1 MLPTTIITTIKKAVH
16 GRPAKATVLLCLVLV
31 CACESAS
38 SDYTPVELTPGPSMV
53 SEDVP
58 LDPTVP
64 ETPSDDTTSTMLTEE
79 PGEVAPMPPSPPEE
93 QVVMVDDVEIEDVS
107 SEASLEL
114 SITAVNACGAE
125 EFFTLANDAAE
136 PVELGGLV
144 IRDRTARRGDL
155 SPFTLPAG
163 GVVRIYTGPTP
174 ADEVGAISLERQGSI
189 WNNTGDSIYIDTADG
204 RNLVTLTYEGCG
216 EMVATSDGSDS
227 PEPDTSDDNNPL
239 TAVMNVAVVCL
250 NLRGTG
256 DEFGEYAL
264 LRNNNSAAVEL
275 RGLYLLDS
283 GDNRLAIAD
292 SFSLA
297 PGAIVQVYTGRNAPS
312 GAIAIG
318 RGTGI
323 WNNTGDTARLFNSA
337 DQQLSLTSRECEN
350 TNGEGL
356 MPPEMSTDTD
366 PAPVV
371 INVAVVC
378 LSPSGSGDGFGE
390 YVELRNDNA
399 AAVQLKGLYLR
410 DTSASNRLTIG
421 DSFLLSRGG
430 MVRVY
435 TGRSAPTGAIAIGR
449 GTGIW
454 NESGDTARLF
464 NSADQQLS
472 STRTECGDTSTS
484 TPATPVPPVTNP
496 PPAAMNVAVVCLS
509 PSGSGDGFGEY
520 VELRNDNSASVE
532 LKGLYL
538 RDTSA
543 SNRLT
548 ISNSFL
554 LARGA
559 TIRAYTG
566 RSAPAGAIAIGRGAG
581 IWNESGDT
589 ARLFNSAD
597 QQLSSTSKECE
608 DTRTST
614 PDPPVPPVTNLP
626 PAVMNVAVVCLSPSG
641 SGDGFGEYV
650 ELRNDNSASVELK
663 GLYLLDS
670 VGNRLTIAATFSL
683 MRDATVRVYT
693 GNSAPTGAIAIG
705 RGTGI
710 WNESGDTARLFN
722 SADQQLS
729 STSEECEDTST
740 STPMMPE
747 PPGETNPPPAVM
759 NVAVVCLN
767 LDGAEDGFGEYV
779 VLRNDNSASVEL
791 KGLYLLDS
799 VGNRLTIAATFS
811 LMRDATVRV
820 YTGNSAPTGAIAIGR
835 GTGIWNESGDTARL
849 FNSAD
854 EQLSSTSE
862 ECEDTSTSTPMMP
875 EPPGETNPPPAVMN
889 VAVVCLN
896 LDGAEDG
903 FGEYVVLRND
913 NSASVELKG
922 LYFLDSA
929 DNRLTI
935 EVNFSLMRDATV
947 RVYTGNSAPTGA
959 IAIGR
964 GTGIWNE
971 SGDTATLFNS
981 ADEQLSS
988 TSEECEDTSTSIP
1001 MMPEP
1006 PGETNP
1012 PPAVMNVAVVCLNL
1026 RGTGD
1031 EFGEYVVLRN
1041 DNSASV
1047 ELKGVYLLDSTDN
1060 RLTIAGTFSLTR
1072 GATVRVYTGEAA
1084 PVGAIAIG
1092 RGTGIWNNTG
1102 DMARLFN
1109 SADQQLSSTSTE
1121 CEDTSTKMPVTP
1133 DPPEGKTPPSVAA
1146 NVVVVCLNLDGAED
1160 EFGEYVVLRNDDS
1173 IAVEL
1178 QDFYL
1183 RDAADNRLAIGDSF
1197 SLTRGATVR
1206 VYTGNNAPAGAIAVG
1221 RGSGIWNGGG
1231 DTATLFSVSD
1241 QQLSSTSTECEGAN
1255 AEAQVSTTPDMSR
1268 EAVVCLNLD
1277 GAGDGFGEYV
1287 VLRNDGFATIDLQG
1301 FYLRDTSA
1309 SNRLTISS
1317 SFSLALGATVRVY
1330 TGSDAPAGAIA
1341 IGRGNGIWNK
1351 GGDTATLFSADDRQL
1366 SSTSTECEGVNAAA
1380 QVSTTPDPP
1389 DTGDPDPAVTNV
1401 VVVCLSLSGAED
1413 EFGEYV
1419 VLRNDGSA
1427 EVDLQDFYLRDTA
1440 DNRLTIGD
1448 SFSLM
1453 SGVLVRVYTG
1463 DDAPA
1468 GAIAIGRGSGIWN
1481 KGGDTATL
1489 FSADDRQLSS
1499 TSIECE
1505 GANAMAQVANP

>member
-58 LDPTVP
+58 LDPAVP
-64 ETPSDDTTSTMLTEE
+64 ETPSGDGALTMMTEE
-79 PGEVAPMPPSPPEE
+79 PGEVAPMPSSPPEE
-93 QVVMVDDVEIEDVS
+93 QVVMVEDVGIEDVS
-107 SEASLEL
+107 SEVSLEL
-114 SITAVNACGAE
+114 SITAVNACEAE

-144 IRDRTARRGDL
+144 IRDRTARRGEL

-163 GVVRIYTGPTP
+163 GVVRIYTGPAP
-174 ADEVGAISLERQGSI
+174 ADEVGAISLGRQGSI
-189 WNNTGDSIYIDTADG
+189 WNNTGDAIYIDTADG

-216 EMVATSDGSDS
+216 EMVVTSDGSDL

-239 TAVMNVAVVCL
+239 TAVMNVEVVCL

-264 LRNNNSAAVEL
+264 LRNNNSTAVEL

-292 SFSLA
+292 SLSLA

-356 MPPEMSTDTD
+356 IPPEMSTDTD

-399 AAVQLKGLYLR
+399 AAVELKGLYLR

-421 DSFLLSRGG
+421 DSFLLARGAT
-430 MVRVY
+430 VRAY
-435 TGRSAPTGAIAIGR
+435 TGRSAPAGAIAIGR
-449 GTGIW
+449 GAGIW

-472 STRTECGDTSTS
+472 STRTECEDTSTS
-484 TPATPVPPVTNP
+484 TPATPGPPVTNL
-496 PPAAMNVAVVCLS
+496 PPAVMNVAVVCLS

-532 LKGLYL
+532 LRGLYL

-559 TIRAYTG
+559 TVRAYTG

-597 QQLSSTSKECE
+597 QQLSSTSEECE

-641 SGDGFGEYV
+641 AGDEFGEYV

-670 VGNRLTIAATFSL
+670 AGNRLTIAAAFSL

-710 WNESGDTARLFN
+710 WNESRDTAKLFN

-729 STSEECEDTST
+729 STSNECEDTST
-740 STPMMPE
+740 SVPMMPD
-747 PPGETNPPPAVM
+747 PPGDKNPPPAVM
-759 NVAVVCLN
+759 NVVVVCLN
-767 LDGAEDGFGEYV
+767 LRGTGDEFGEYV

-791 KGLYLLDS
+791 KGVYLLDS
-799 VGNRLTIAATFS
+799 T
-811 LMRDATVRV
+811 
-820 YTGNSAPTGAIAIGR
+820 
-835 GTGIWNESGDTARL
+835 
-849 FNSAD
+849 
-854 EQLSSTSE
+854 
-862 ECEDTSTSTPMMP
+862 
-875 EPPGETNPPPAVMN
+875 
-889 VAVVCLN
+889 
-896 LDGAEDG
+896 
-903 FGEYVVLRND
+903 
-913 NSASVELKG
+913 
-922 LYFLDSA
+922 

-935 EVNFSLMRDATV
+935 SGTFSLTRGATV
-947 RVYTGNSAPTGA
+947 RIYTGDAAPVGA
-959 IAIGR
+959 IAVGR
-964 GTGIWNE
+964 GSGIWNDT
-971 SGDTATLFNS
+971 GDMARLFNS

-1060 RLTIAGTFSLTR
+1060 RLTIADTFSLMR
-1072 GATVRVYTGEAA
+1072 DATVRIYTGDAA

-1092 RGTGIWNNTG
+1092 RGSGIWNNDG
-1102 DMARLFN
+1102 DTARLFN
-1109 SADQQLSSTSTE
+1109 SADEQLSSTSEE
-1121 CEDTSTKMPVTP
+1121 CEDTSTEMPDPP

-1231 DTATLFSVSD
+1231 DTATLFSASD

-1287 VLRNDGFATIDLQG
+1287 VLRNDGFTTIDLQG

-1330 TGSDAPAGAIA
+1330 TGSDAPTGAIA

-1351 GGDTATLFSADDRQL
+1351 SGDTATLFSADDRQL
-1366 SSTSTECEGVNAAA
+1366 SSTSVECEGVNAEA
-1380 QVSTTPDPP
+1380 QISTKPDPP
-1389 DTGDPDPAVTNV
+1389 DTSKPALATVNV
-1401 VVVCLSLSGAED
+1401 AVVCLSLSGAED

-1419 VLRNDGSA
+1419 VLRNDDSA
-1427 EVDLQDFYLRDTA
+1427 EVDLQDFYLRDEV
-1440 DNRLTIGD
+1440 DNRLTIDD

-1453 SGVLVRVYTG
+1453 PGALVRVYTG

-1499 TSIECE
+1499 TSTECE
-1505 GANAMAQVANP
+1505 GSNAESQEANP

>member
-58 LDPTVP
+58 LDPAVP
-64 ETPSDDTTSTMLTEE
+64 ETPSGDGALTMMTEE
-79 PGEVAPMPPSPPEE
+79 PGEVAPTPPSPPEE
-93 QVVMVDDVEIEDVS
+93 QVVMVEDVGIEDVS
-107 SEASLEL
+107 SEVSLEL
-114 SITAVNACGAE
+114 SITAVNACEAE

-144 IRDRTARRGDL
+144 IRDRTARRGEL
-155 SPFTLPAG
+155 SPFTLSAG
-163 GVVRIYTGPTP
+163 GVVRIYTGPAP
-174 ADEVGAISLERQGSI
+174 ADEEGAISLGRQGSI
-189 WNNTGDSIYIDTADG
+189 WNNTGDAIYIDTADG

-216 EMVATSDGSDS
+216 EMVATSDGPDL
-227 PEPDTSDDNNPL
+227 PEPDTSDDNDPL
-239 TAVMNVAVVCL
+239 TAVVNVAVICL
-250 NLRGTG
+250 NLRGTEDG
-256 DEFGEYAL
+256 FGEYAL

-292 SFSLA
+292 SLSLA

-337 DQQLSLTSRECEN
+337 DQQLSLTSRECED

-356 MPPEMSTDTD
+356 IPPEMSTDTD

-371 INVAVVC
+371 INVAVIC
-378 LSPSGSGDGFGE
+378 LSSSG
-390 YVELRNDNA
+390 A
-399 AAVQLKGLYLR
+399 
-410 DTSASNRLTIG
+410 
-421 DSFLLSRGG
+421 
-430 MVRVY
+430 
-435 TGRSAPTGAIAIGR
+435 
-449 GTGIW
+449 
-454 NESGDTARLF
+454 
-464 NSADQQLS
+464 
-472 STRTECGDTSTS
+472 
-484 TPATPVPPVTNP
+484 
-496 PPAAMNVAVVCLS
+496 
-509 PSGSGDGFGEY
+509 GDGFGEY

-532 LKGLYL
+532 LRGLYL

-548 ISNSFL
+548 IGNSFL

-597 QQLSSTSKECE
+597 QQLSSTSEECE

-614 PDPPVPPVTNLP
+614 PDPPAPPVTNLP

-670 VGNRLTIAATFSL
+670 VGNRLTIVATFSL

-710 WNESGDTARLFN
+710 WNESGDTATLFN

-740 STPMMPE
+740 STPMMPD
-747 PPGETNPPPAVM
+747 PPDDKNPPPAVM

-799 VGNRLTIAATFS
+799 
-811 LMRDATVRV
+811 
-820 YTGNSAPTGAIAIGR
+820 
-835 GTGIWNESGDTARL
+835 
-849 FNSAD
+849 
-854 EQLSSTSE
+854 
-862 ECEDTSTSTPMMP
+862 
-875 EPPGETNPPPAVMN
+875 
-889 VAVVCLN
+889 
-896 LDGAEDG
+896 
-903 FGEYVVLRND
+903 
-913 NSASVELKG
+913 
-922 LYFLDSA
+922 
-929 DNRLTI
+929 
-935 EVNFSLMRDATV
+935 
-947 RVYTGNSAPTGA
+947 
-959 IAIGR
+959 
-964 GTGIWNE
+964 
-971 SGDTATLFNS
+971 
-981 ADEQLSS
+981 
-988 TSEECEDTSTSIP
+988 
-1001 MMPEP
+1001 
-1006 PGETNP
+1006 
-1012 PPAVMNVAVVCLNL
+1012 
-1026 RGTGD
+1026 
-1031 EFGEYVVLRN
+1031 
-1041 DNSASV
+1041 
-1047 ELKGVYLLDSTDN
+1047 TDN
-1060 RLTIAGTFSLTR
+1060 RLTIADTFSLIR
-1072 GATVRVYTGEAA
+1072 DATLRVYTGEAT

-1092 RGTGIWNNTG
+1092 RGGGIWNNDG
-1102 DMARLFN
+1102 DTARLFN
-1109 SADQQLSSTSTE
+1109 SADQQLSSTGEE
-1121 CEDTSTKMPVTP
+1121 CEDTSTEMPVTP
-1133 DPPEGKTPPSVAA
+1133 DPPEDKTPPSVAA
-1146 NVVVVCLNLDGAED
+1146 NVVVVCLNLDGAGD
-1160 EFGEYVVLRNDDS
+1160 GFGEYVVLRNDDS

-1183 RDAADNRLAIGDSF
+1183 RDAADNRLTIGDSF

-1206 VYTGNNAPAGAIAVG
+1206 VYTGNNAPAGAIAIG
-1221 RGSGIWNGGG
+1221 RGSGIWNGDE
-1231 DTATLFSVSD
+1231 DTATLFSASD

-1268 EAVVCLNLD
+1268 EVVVCLNLD

-1287 VLRNDGFATIDLQG
+1287 VLRNDGFTTIDLQG

-1309 SNRLTISS
+1309 SNRLRISS

-1330 TGSDAPAGAIA
+1330 TGSDAPTGAIA

-1351 GGDTATLFSADDRQL
+1351 SGDTATLFSADDRQL
-1366 SSTSTECEGVNAAA
+1366 SSTSLECEGVNAEA
-1380 QVSTTPDPP
+1380 QISTKPDPP
-1389 DTGDPDPAVTNV
+1389 DTSKPALAIVNV
-1401 VVVCLSLSGAED
+1401 AVVCLSLSGAED

-1427 EVDLQDFYLRDTA
+1427 EVDLQDFYLRDEA
-1440 DNRLTIGD
+1440 DNRLTIDD
-1448 SFSLM
+1448 SFSLTP
-1453 SGVLVRVYTG
+1453 GVLVRVYTG

-1468 GAIAIGRGSGIWN
+1468 GAIAIGRGRGIWN
-1481 KGGDTATL
+1481 GGGDTATL

-1499 TSIECE
+1499 TSTECE
-1505 GANAMAQVANP
+1505 GANAAAQ

>member
-1 MLPTTIITTIKKAVH
+1 
-16 GRPAKATVLLCLVLV
+16 
-31 CACESAS
+31 
-38 SDYTPVELTPGPSMV
+38 
-53 SEDVP
+53 
-58 LDPTVP
+58 
-64 ETPSDDTTSTMLTEE
+64 
-79 PGEVAPMPPSPPEE
+79 
-93 QVVMVDDVEIEDVS
+93 
-107 SEASLEL
+107 
-114 SITAVNACGAE
+114 
-125 EFFTLANDAAE
+125 
-136 PVELGGLV
+136 
-144 IRDRTARRGDL
+144 
-155 SPFTLPAG
+155 
-163 GVVRIYTGPTP
+163 
-174 ADEVGAISLERQGSI
+174 
-189 WNNTGDSIYIDTADG
+189 
-204 RNLVTLTYEGCG
+204 
-216 EMVATSDGSDS
+216 
-227 PEPDTSDDNNPL
+227 
-239 TAVMNVAVVCL
+239 
-250 NLRGTG
+250 
-256 DEFGEYAL
+256 
-264 LRNNNSAAVEL
+264 
-275 RGLYLLDS
+275 
-283 GDNRLAIAD
+283 
-292 SFSLA
+292 
-297 PGAIVQVYTGRNAPS
+297 
-312 GAIAIG
+312 
-318 RGTGI
+318 
-323 WNNTGDTARLFNSA
+323 
-337 DQQLSLTSRECEN
+337 
-350 TNGEGL
+350 
-356 MPPEMSTDTD
+356 
-366 PAPVV
+366 
-371 INVAVVC
+371 
-378 LSPSGSGDGFGE
+378 
-390 YVELRNDNA
+390 
-399 AAVQLKGLYLR
+399 
-410 DTSASNRLTIG
+410 
-421 DSFLLSRGG
+421 
-430 MVRVY
+430 
-435 TGRSAPTGAIAIGR
+435 
-449 GTGIW
+449 
-454 NESGDTARLF
+454 
-464 NSADQQLS
+464 
-472 STRTECGDTSTS
+472 
-484 TPATPVPPVTNP
+484 
-496 PPAAMNVAVVCLS
+496 
-509 PSGSGDGFGEY
+509 
-520 VELRNDNSASVE
+520 
-532 LKGLYL
+532 
-538 RDTSA
+538 
-543 SNRLT
+543 
-548 ISNSFL
+548 
-554 LARGA
+554 
-559 TIRAYTG
+559 
-566 RSAPAGAIAIGRGAG
+566 
-581 IWNESGDT
+581 
-589 ARLFNSAD
+589 
-597 QQLSSTSKECE
+597 
-608 DTRTST
+608 
-614 PDPPVPPVTNLP
+614 
-626 PAVMNVAVVCLSPSG
+626 
-641 SGDGFGEYV
+641 
-650 ELRNDNSASVELK
+650 
-663 GLYLLDS
+663 
-670 VGNRLTIAATFSL
+670 
-683 MRDATVRVYT
+683 
-693 GNSAPTGAIAIG
+693 
-705 RGTGI
+705 
-710 WNESGDTARLFN
+710 
-722 SADQQLS
+722 
-729 STSEECEDTST
+729 
-740 STPMMPE
+740 MMPE

-854 EQLSSTSE
+854 QQLSSTSE
-862 ECEDTSTSTPMMP
+862 ECEDTSTSIPMMP

-935 EVNFSLMRDATV
+935 EVNFSLIRDATL
-947 RVYTGNSAPTGA
+947 RVYTGEAAPVGA
-959 IAIGR
+959 IAIGH
-964 GTGIWNE
+964 GTGIWNNA
-971 SGDTATLFNS
+971 GDTARLFNS

-1268 EAVVCLNLD
+1268 EAVVCINLD

-1287 VLRNDGFATIDLQG
+1287 VLRNDGFTTIDLQG

-1309 SNRLTISS
+1309 SNRLTISG

-1366 SSTSTECEGVNAAA
+1366 SSTSTECEGVNAEA

-1389 DTGDPDPAVTNV
+1389 DTGDPDPATVNV
-1401 VVVCLSLSGAED
+1401 AVVCLSLSGAED

-1419 VLRNDGSA
+1419 VLRNDDSA
-1427 EVDLQDFYLRDTA
+1427 VVDLQDFYLRDTA

-1453 SGVLVRVYTG
+1453 SGVLIRVYTG

>member
-58 LDPTVP
+58 LDPAVP
-64 ETPSDDTTSTMLTEE
+64 ETPSGDGALTMMTEE
-79 PGEVAPMPPSPPEE
+79 PGEVAPMPSSPPEE
-93 QVVMVDDVEIEDVS
+93 PVVMLDDTVGIEDVS

-114 SITAVNACGAE
+114 SITAVNACEAE

-155 SPFTLPAG
+155 SPFTLSAG
-163 GVVRIYTGPTP
+163 GVVRIYTGPAP
-174 ADEVGAISLERQGSI
+174 ADEVGAISLGRQGSI
-189 WNNTGDSIYIDTADG
+189 WNNTGDAIYIDTADG

-356 MPPEMSTDTD
+356 IPPEMSTDTD

-399 AAVQLKGLYLR
+399 AAVELKGLYLR

-449 GTGIW
+449 GAGIW

-472 STRTECGDTSTS
+472 STRTECEDTSTS

-532 LKGLYL
+532 LRGLYL

-597 QQLSSTSKECE
+597 QQLSSTSEECE

-747 PPGETNPPPAVM
+747 PPGETNHPAK
-759 NVAVVCLN
+759 
-767 LDGAEDGFGEYV
+767 
-779 VLRNDNSASVEL
+779 LRP
-791 KGLYLLDS
+791 
-799 VGNRLTIAATFS
+799 R
-811 LMRDATVRV
+811 R
-820 YTGNSAPTGAIAIGR
+820 
-835 GTGIWNESGDTARL
+835 
-849 FNSAD
+849 
-854 EQLSSTSE
+854 
-862 ECEDTSTSTPMMP
+862 
-875 EPPGETNPPPAVMN
+875 
-889 VAVVCLN
+889 
-896 LDGAEDG
+896 
-903 FGEYVVLRND
+903 
-913 NSASVELKG
+913 
-922 LYFLDSA
+922 
-929 DNRLTI
+929 
-935 EVNFSLMRDATV
+935 
-947 RVYTGNSAPTGA
+947 
-959 IAIGR
+959 
-964 GTGIWNE
+964 
-971 SGDTATLFNS
+971 
-981 ADEQLSS
+981 
-988 TSEECEDTSTSIP
+988 
-1001 MMPEP
+1001 
-1006 PGETNP
+1006 
-1012 PPAVMNVAVVCLNL
+1012 
-1026 RGTGD
+1026 
-1031 EFGEYVVLRN
+1031 
-1041 DNSASV
+1041 
-1047 ELKGVYLLDSTDN
+1047 
-1060 RLTIAGTFSLTR
+1060 
-1072 GATVRVYTGEAA
+1072 
-1084 PVGAIAIG
+1084 
-1092 RGTGIWNNTG
+1092 
-1102 DMARLFN
+1102 
-1109 SADQQLSSTSTE
+1109 
-1121 CEDTSTKMPVTP
+1121 
-1133 DPPEGKTPPSVAA
+1133 
-1146 NVVVVCLNLDGAED
+1146 
-1160 EFGEYVVLRNDDS
+1160 
-1173 IAVEL
+1173 
-1178 QDFYL
+1178 
-1183 RDAADNRLAIGDSF
+1183 
-1197 SLTRGATVR
+1197 
-1206 VYTGNNAPAGAIAVG
+1206 
-1221 RGSGIWNGGG
+1221 
-1231 DTATLFSVSD
+1231 
-1241 QQLSSTSTECEGAN
+1241 
-1255 AEAQVSTTPDMSR
+1255 
-1268 EAVVCLNLD
+1268 
-1277 GAGDGFGEYV
+1277 
-1287 VLRNDGFATIDLQG
+1287 
-1301 FYLRDTSA
+1301 
-1309 SNRLTISS
+1309 
-1317 SFSLALGATVRVY
+1317 
-1330 TGSDAPAGAIA
+1330 
-1341 IGRGNGIWNK
+1341 
-1351 GGDTATLFSADDRQL
+1351 
-1366 SSTSTECEGVNAAA
+1366 
-1380 QVSTTPDPP
+1380 
-1389 DTGDPDPAVTNV
+1389 
-1401 VVVCLSLSGAED
+1401 
-1413 EFGEYV
+1413 
-1419 VLRNDGSA
+1419 
-1427 EVDLQDFYLRDTA
+1427 
-1440 DNRLTIGD
+1440 
-1448 SFSLM
+1448 
-1453 SGVLVRVYTG
+1453 
-1463 DDAPA
+1463 
-1468 GAIAIGRGSGIWN
+1468 
-1481 KGGDTATL
+1481 
-1489 FSADDRQLSS
+1489 
-1499 TSIECE
+1499 
-1505 GANAMAQVANP
+1505 

>member
-58 LDPTVP
+58 LDPAVP

-79 PGEVAPMPPSPPEE
+79 PGEVAPSPPEE

-114 SITAVNACGAE
+114 SITAVNACEAE
-125 EFFTLANDAAE
+125 EFFTVANDAAE

-155 SPFTLPAG
+155 APFTLSAG
-163 GVVRIYTGPTP
+163 GVVRIYTGPAP
-174 ADEVGAISLERQGSI
+174 ADEVGAISLGRQGSI
-189 WNNTGDSIYIDTADG
+189 WNNTGDAIYIDTADG

-337 DQQLSLTSRECEN
+337 DQQLSSTSTECEDTSTSTPMMPDLPDD
-350 TNGEGL
+350 TN
-356 MPPEMSTDTD
+356 PS
-366 PAPVV
+366 PAAM
-371 INVAVVC
+371 NVAVVC

-399 AAVQLKGLYLR
+399 AAVELKGLYLR
-410 DTSASNRLTIG
+410 DTSASNRLTISE
-421 DSFLLSRGG
+421 SFLLARGAT
-430 MVRVY
+430 VRAY
-435 TGRSAPTGAIAIGR
+435 TGRSAPAGAIAIGR
-449 GTGIW
+449 GAGIW

-472 STRTECGDTSTS
+472 STRTECEDTSTS
-484 TPATPVPPVTNP
+484 TPATPVPPVTNLP
-496 PPAAMNVAVVCLS
+496 RAVMNVTVVCLS

-791 KGLYLLDS
+791 KGLY
-799 VGNRLTIAATFS
+799 
-811 LMRDATVRV
+811 
-820 YTGNSAPTGAIAIGR
+820 
-835 GTGIWNESGDTARL
+835 
-849 FNSAD
+849 
-854 EQLSSTSE
+854 
-862 ECEDTSTSTPMMP
+862 
-875 EPPGETNPPPAVMN
+875 
-889 VAVVCLN
+889 
-896 LDGAEDG
+896 
-903 FGEYVVLRND
+903 
-913 NSASVELKG
+913 
-922 LYFLDSA
+922 FLDSA

-1121 CEDTSTKMPVTP
+1121 CEDTSTEMPVTP

-1255 AEAQVSTTPDMSR
+1255 AEAQASTMPDMSR
-1268 EAVVCLNLD
+1268 EVVVCLNLD

-1366 SSTSTECEGVNAAA
+1366 SSTSTECEGVNAEA

-1419 VLRNDGSA
+1419 VLRNDDSA
-1427 EVDLQDFYLRDTA
+1427 AVDLQDFYLRDTA

-1481 KGGDTATL
+1481 KGGDTAML

-1499 TSIECE
+1499 TSTECE
-1505 GANAMAQVANP
+1505 GANAAAQVARPLKAY

>member
-64 ETPSDDTTSTMLTEE
+64 EMPSDDTTSTMLTEE
-79 PGEVAPMPPSPPEE
+79 PGEVAPMPPNPPEE
-93 QVVMVDDVEIEDVS
+93 PVVMVEDVGIEDVS

-114 SITAVNACGAE
+114 SITAVNACEAE
-125 EFFTLANDAAE
+125 EFFTVANDAAE

-155 SPFTLPAG
+155 APFTLSAG
-163 GVVRIYTGPTP
+163 GVVRIYTGPAP
-174 ADEVGAISLERQGSI
+174 ADEVGAISLGRQGSI
-189 WNNTGDSIYIDTADG
+189 WNNTGDAIYIDTADG

-216 EMVATSDGSDS
+216 EMVATSDGPDL
-227 PEPDTSDDNNPL
+227 PEPDTSDDNDPL
-239 TAVMNVAVVCL
+239 TAVVNVAVICL
-250 NLRGTG
+250 NLRGTEDG
-256 DEFGEYAL
+256 FGEYAL
-264 LRNNNSAAVEL
+264 LRNGNSTAVEL

-297 PGAIVQVYTGRNAPS
+297 LGAIVQVYTGRNAPS

-337 DQQLSLTSRECEN
+337 DQQLSSTSTECEDTSTSTPMMPDLPDD
-350 TNGEGL
+350 TN
-356 MPPEMSTDTD
+356 PP
-366 PAPVV
+366 PAAM
-371 INVAVVC
+371 NVAVVC

-421 DSFLLSRGG
+421 DSFLLARGAT
-430 MVRVY
+430 VRAY
-435 TGRSAPTGAIAIGR
+435 TGRSAPAGTIAIGR
-449 GTGIW
+449 GAGIW

-472 STRTECGDTSTS
+472 STRTECEDTSTS
-484 TPATPVPPVTNP
+484 TPATPVPPVTNLP
-496 PPAAMNVAVVCLS
+496 RAVMNVTVVCLS

-532 LKGLYL
+532 LRGLYL

-597 QQLSSTSKECE
+597 QQLSSTSEECE

-626 PAVMNVAVVCLSPSG
+626 PAVMNVAVVCLSLSG

-791 KGLYLLDS
+791 KGLY
-799 VGNRLTIAATFS
+799 
-811 LMRDATVRV
+811 
-820 YTGNSAPTGAIAIGR
+820 
-835 GTGIWNESGDTARL
+835 
-849 FNSAD
+849 
-854 EQLSSTSE
+854 
-862 ECEDTSTSTPMMP
+862 
-875 EPPGETNPPPAVMN
+875 
-889 VAVVCLN
+889 
-896 LDGAEDG
+896 
-903 FGEYVVLRND
+903 
-913 NSASVELKG
+913 
-922 LYFLDSA
+922 FLDSA

-947 RVYTGNSAPTGA
+947 RVYTGEDAPTGA
-959 IAIGR
+959 IAIGH
-964 GTGIWNE
+964 GTGIWNNA
-971 SGDTATLFNS
+971 GDTARLFNS

-1109 SADQQLSSTSTE
+1109 SADQQLSSTSEE
-1121 CEDTSTKMPVTP
+1121 CEDTSTEMPDTP
-1133 DPPEGKTPPSVAA
+1133 DPPENKTPPSVAA

-1160 EFGEYVVLRNDDS
+1160 GFGEYVVLRNDDS
-1173 IAVEL
+1173 TAVEL

-1183 RDAADNRLAIGDSF
+1183 RDMSTSNRLTIVDSF

-1255 AEAQVSTTPDMSR
+1255 AEAQASTMPDMSR
-1268 EAVVCLNLD
+1268 EVVVCLNLD

-1330 TGSDAPAGAIA
+1330 TGSDVPAGAIA

-1366 SSTSTECEGVNAAA
+1366 SSTSTECEGVNAEA
-1380 QVSTTPDPP
+1380 QVSTTPVTP

-1427 EVDLQDFYLRDTA
+1427 AVDLQDFYLRDVA
-1440 DNRLTIGD
+1440 DNKLTITD

-1453 SGVLVRVYTG
+1453 PGVLVRVYTG
-1463 DDAPA
+1463 GDAPA
-1468 GAIAIGRGSGIWN
+1468 GAIAIGRGRGIWN
-1481 KGGDTATL
+1481 GGGDTATL

-1505 GANAMAQVANP
+1505 GANAAAQVARPLKAY

>member
-16 GRPAKATVLLCLVLV
+16 SWPAKTTVLLCLVLV

-58 LDPTVP
+58 LDPAVP
-64 ETPSDDTTSTMLTEE
+64 EAPSGDGALTMMTEE
-79 PGEVAPMPPSPPEE
+79 PGEVAPMPSSPPEE
-93 QVVMVDDVEIEDVS
+93 QVVMVEGVGIEDVS
-107 SEASLEL
+107 SEVLPEL
-114 SITAVNACGAE
+114 SITAVNACEAE
-125 EFFTLANDAAE
+125 EFFTLANDATE

-144 IRDRTARRGDL
+144 VRDRTARRGEL

-174 ADEVGAISLERQGSI
+174 ADEAGAISLGRQGSI
-189 WNNTGDSIYIDTADG
+189 WNNTGDAIYIDTADG

-239 TAVMNVAVVCL
+239 TAVMNVEVVCL
-250 NLRGTG
+250 NLRGTE
-256 DEFGEYAL
+256 DEFGEYVI
-264 LRNNNSAAVEL
+264 LRNGNSTAVEL

-292 SFSLA
+292 SLSLA

-356 MPPEMSTDTD
+356 IPPEMSTDTD

-399 AAVQLKGLYLR
+399 AAVELKGLYLR
-410 DTSASNRLTIG
+410 DTSASNRLTISE
-421 DSFLLSRGG
+421 SFLLARGAT
-430 MVRVY
+430 VRAY
-435 TGRSAPTGAIAIGR
+435 TGRSAPAGAIAIGR
-449 GTGIW
+449 GAGIW

-472 STRTECGDTSTS
+472 STRTECEDTSTS
-484 TPATPVPPVTNP
+484 TPATPGPPVTNL
-496 PPAAMNVAVVCLS
+496 PPAVMNVAVVCLS

-532 LKGLYL
+532 LRGLYL

-597 QQLSSTSKECE
+597 QQLSSTSEECE

-614 PDPPVPPVTNLP
+614 PDPPGPPVTNLP

-670 VGNRLTIAATFSL
+670 AGNRLTIAAAFSL

-710 WNESGDTARLFN
+710 WNESRDTAKLFN

-729 STSEECEDTST
+729 STSNECEDTST
-740 STPMMPE
+740 SVPMMPD
-747 PPGETNPPPAVM
+747 PPGDKNPPPAVM

-767 LDGAEDGFGEYV
+767 LRGTGDEFGEYV

-799 VGNRLTIAATFS
+799 TDNRLTISGTFS
-811 LMRDATVRV
+811 LTRGATVRI
-820 YTGNSAPTGAIAIGR
+820 YTGDAAPVGAIAVGR
-835 GTGIWNESGDTARL
+835 GSGIWNNTGDMARL

-854 EQLSSTSE
+854 Q
-862 ECEDTSTSTPMMP
+862 
-875 EPPGETNPPPAVMN
+875 
-889 VAVVCLN
+889 
-896 LDGAEDG
+896 
-903 FGEYVVLRND
+903 
-913 NSASVELKG
+913 
-922 LYFLDSA
+922 
-929 DNRLTI
+929 
-935 EVNFSLMRDATV
+935 
-947 RVYTGNSAPTGA
+947 
-959 IAIGR
+959 
-964 GTGIWNE
+964 
-971 SGDTATLFNS
+971 
-981 ADEQLSS
+981 QLSS

-1060 RLTIAGTFSLTR
+1060 RLTIADTFSLMR
-1072 GATVRVYTGEAA
+1072 DATVRIYTGDAA

-1092 RGTGIWNNTG
+1092 RGSGIWNNDG
-1102 DMARLFN
+1102 DTARLFN
-1109 SADQQLSSTSTE
+1109 SADEQLSSTSEE
-1121 CEDTSTKMPVTP
+1121 CEDTSTEMPDPP

-1206 VYTGNNAPAGAIAVG
+1206 VYTGNNAPAGAIAIG
-1221 RGSGIWNGGG
+1221 RGSGIWNGDE
-1231 DTATLFSVSD
+1231 DTATLFSASD

-1287 VLRNDGFATIDLQG
+1287 VLRNDGFTTIDLQG

-1309 SNRLTISS
+1309 SNRLTISG

-1351 GGDTATLFSADDRQL
+1351 SGDTATLFSADDRQL
-1366 SSTSTECEGVNAAA
+1366 SSTSTECEGVNAEA
-1380 QVSTTPDPP
+1380 QISTTPDPP
-1389 DTGDPDPAVTNV
+1389 DTSKPALATVNV
-1401 VVVCLSLSGAED
+1401 AVVCLSLSGAED

-1419 VLRNDGSA
+1419 VLRNDDSA
-1427 EVDLQDFYLRDTA
+1427 VVDLQGFYLRDVA
-1440 DNRLTIGD
+1440 DNKLTIGD

-1453 SGVLVRVYTG
+1453 PGALVRVYTG

-1499 TSIECE
+1499 TSTECE
-1505 GANAMAQVANP
+1505 GTNAMAQEANA